1 MCKKWPARLISLVS
15 TLVIIGHFVDVNT
28 KFQDIFI
35 EFLNVIDI
43 SFTF

>member
-1 MCKKWPARLISLVS
+1 MACEVNLSA
-15 TLVIIGHFVDVNT
+15 LVIIGHFVDVNK
-28 KFQDIFI
+28 KFQEIFI